1 MITYTDSLAGV
12 TSEHLQGGFFVGWPN
27 PPSPQT
33 HYRILANSAAI
44 VLARLA
50 DGTLVGFITAVSDRV
65 SCAYIPHLEVL
76 PAYQGQGIGS
86 ELVRR
91 MLEKLR
97 NLYMID
103 LVCDPPLQPFYERL
117 GMRPVV
123 GMVVRNYDRQAG
135 EESTPD
141 LGR

>member
-1 MITYTDSLAGV
+1 MIIYTDSLADL
-12 TSEHLQGGFFVGWPN
+12 TSEHLQGGFLVGWPN
-27 PPSPQT
+27 PPSPTT

-44 VLARLA
+44 VLARIA
-50 DGTLVGFITAVSDRV
+50 DGTVVGFITAVSDHV

-91 MLEKLR
+91 MIEKLR
-97 NLYMID
+97 HLYMID
-103 LVCDPPLQPFYERL
+103 LVCDPPLQSFYEQF

-123 GMVVRNYDRQAG
+123 GMVVRNYDRQSG
-135 EESTPD
+135 ESAI
-141 LGR
+141 